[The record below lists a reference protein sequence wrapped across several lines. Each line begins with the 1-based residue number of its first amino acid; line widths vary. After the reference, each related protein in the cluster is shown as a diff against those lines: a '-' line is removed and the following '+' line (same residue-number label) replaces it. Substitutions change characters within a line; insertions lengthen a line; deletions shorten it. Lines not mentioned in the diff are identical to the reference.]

1 MPASR
6 ILPIGTWIIRQ
17 APGSDV
23 GFTIETFDAAPIS
36 SLGSQ
41 VPLGRA
47 AHPGRERPSCVFFA
61 SGRLSSC
68 CSDEVLVPIGGR
80 PCQATPGPPRLPSG

>member
-23 GFTIETFDAAPIS
+23 GFTIETFDADRIS

-41 VPLGRA
+41 VPLRRA
-47 AHPGRERPSCVFFA
+47 AHPDESARPGLLRQREAVQLLLGRGARADRRETLP
-61 SGRLSSC
+61 GY
-68 CSDEVLVPIGGR
+68 
-80 PCQATPGPPRLPSG
+80 PGPPRLPSG